1 MLHGRGSPFGG
12 GRPWVS
18 IYTGRCLIDLGEPG
32 PAHREITE
40 GVGLLPVSRD
50 RTRAVSSGHEA
61 ENLAQQGEID
71 HGAAVALRAFGPARR
86 LGATRCI
93 RQITV
98 LSSTFRPHHRT
109 SGVDALL
116 DAVDFAR

>member
-1 MLHGRGSPFGG
+1 M
-12 GRPWVS
+12 
-18 IYTGRCLIDLGEPG
+18 
-32 PAHREITE
+32 
-40 GVGLLPVSRD
+40 SRD